1 MAPGIDIFFKLPRLS
16 NVQPSLRTSALA
28 SCFYNVVLDQYR
40 QCWLSENL
48 LRLQNVSSTLPEL
61 FMNILKFDK
70 Q

>member
-28 SCFYNVVLDQYR
+28 SCSYNVVLDQYLPT
-40 QCWLSENL
+40 LSENL